1 MHLLNGR
8 VFLYRSTRF
17 LRLFTSDFN
26 ICMQVEVDVVSVE
39 KPAYLNDV
47 EQNRDDAAAD
57 VKATATRPPV

>member
-1 MHLLNGR
+1 M
-8 VFLYRSTRF
+8 
-17 LRLFTSDFN
+17 RLFTSDFN